1 MNNIYHNFYIKAPI
15 QLLEVPLPLED
26 FKNEYGSYKTIPQY
40 LSEIGHTVDRLS
52 TDGYFLKGFSFNY
65 KGLKELENKVG
76 EFGLEIGKNIFILSF
91 NEVQEE
97 LQKDEWNE
105 STTGTL

>member
-1 MNNIYHNFYIKAPI
+1 MSNIYHNFYIKAPV

-26 FKNEYGSYKTIPQY
+26 FKNEDGSYKTIPEY
-40 LSEIGHTVDRLS
+40 LAEINHTVDRIS

-65 KGLKELENKVG
+65 KGLKEFESKLG
-76 EFGLEIGKNIFILSF
+76 EFGLEIGNNIFVLSF

-97 LQKDEWNE
+97 LQKEEWNE
-105 STTGTL
+105 TSIL

>member
-1 MNNIYHNFYIKAPI
+1 MHNIYHNFYIKAPI

-26 FKNEYGSYKTIPQY
+26 FKNEDGSYKTIPEY
-40 LSEIGHTVDRLS
+40 LAEINHTVDRFS

-65 KGLKELENKVG
+65 QGLKELESKLG

-105 STTGTL
+105 EELI

>member
-1 MNNIYHNFYIKAPI
+1 MIANIYHNFYIKAPI

-26 FKNEYGSYKTIPQY
+26 FKNEDGSFKTIPEY
-40 LSEIGHTVDRLS
+40 LAEIGHTVDRFS

-65 KGLKELENKVG
+65 KGLKELETKVG

-91 NEVQEE
+91 NEAQEE
-97 LQKDEWNE
+97 LQKDEWNQE
-105 STTGTL
+105 ELI

>member
-1 MNNIYHNFYIKAPI
+1 MHNIYHNFYIKAPT

-26 FKNEYGSYKTIPQY
+26 FKNEDGSYKTITEY
-40 LSEIGHTVDRLS
+40 LAEINHTVDRFS

-65 KGLKELENKVG
+65 KGLKELESKLG
-76 EFGLEIGKNIFILSF
+76 EFGLEIGTNIFVLSF

-97 LQKDEWNE
+97 LQKEEWNE
-105 STTGTL
+105 TSVL

>member
-1 MNNIYHNFYIKAPI
+1 MLNIYHNFYIKAPI

-26 FKNEYGSYKTIPQY
+26 FKNEDGSYKTIPQY
-40 LSEIGHTVDRLS
+40 LAEIGHIVDRFS

-65 KGLKELENKVG
+65 KGLRELESKVG
-76 EFGLEIGKNIFILSF
+76 EFGLEIGTNIFVLSF

-97 LQKDEWNE
+97 LQKEEWNE
-105 STTGTL
+105 TSLL

>member
-1 MNNIYHNFYIKAPI
+1 MSNIYHNFYIKAPT

-26 FKNEYGSYKTIPQY
+26 FKNEDGSFKTIPEY
-40 LSEIGHTVDRLS
+40 LAEINHTVDRIS

-65 KGLKELENKVG
+65 KGLKELESKLG
-76 EFGLEIGKNIFILSF
+76 EFRLEIGNNIFVLSF

-97 LQKDEWNE
+97 LQKEEWNE
-105 STTGTL
+105 TSIL